1 MFFYQRFASRYQQ
14 SGWPARPSRLIWAG
28 MNDKIT
34 INWYR
39 SKVDKQVMSSLMR
52 KSDARAFLQVLAQL
66 GLYAATACL
75 AWLAF
80 RNIGA
85 ANWTWAVPVLL
96 LALFLHG
103 TLASFFGGTAVHELS
118 HKTPFKTPFWNE
130 FFLHLY
136 SFLSWSDP
144 VGYRA
149 SHVKHHQVTVHH
161 DHDGEVVLPQGLD
174 WHGVKFIVTQLTC
187 DPRRIFDL
195 VRKWVKMARGD
206 LSEGNGVFT
215 PDWTARILPESNTDL
230 RRRHRNWARCVLGG
244 HVALAAVFVA
254 TGNWILV
261 PVVNF
266 GCLYCPWLQT
276 LTGAPQHAGLTPDV
290 PDWRLCCRTYTCHWF
305 PAFLYWNMQ
314 YHVEHHMFPAVPFY
328 HLPRL
333 RETIAHDLPPAP
345 HGLFAVW
352 REMLPILRRQREE
365 PGWFFTPQ
373 IPQPAAT

>member
-1 MFFYQRFASRYQQ
+1 MYKRQ
-14 SGWPARPSRLIWAG
+14 
-28 MNDKIT
+28 
-34 INWYR
+34 
-39 SKVDKQVMSSLMR
+39 
-52 KSDARAFLQVLAQL
+52 
-66 GLYAATACL
+66 
-75 AWLAF
+75 
-80 RNIGA
+80 
-85 ANWTWAVPVLL
+85 
-96 LALFLHG
+96 
-103 TLASFFGGTAVHELS
+103 
-118 HKTPFKTPFWNE
+118 
-130 FFLHLY
+130 
-136 SFLSWSDP
+136 
-144 VGYRA
+144 
-149 SHVKHHQVTVHH
+149 
-161 DHDGEVVLPQGLD
+161 
-174 WHGVKFIVTQLTC
+174 
-187 DPRRIFDL
+187 
-195 VRKWVKMARGD
+195 
-206 LSEGNGVFT
+206 
-215 PDWTARILPESNTDL
+215 
-230 RRRHRNWARCVLGG
+230 VLGG
-244 HVALAAVFVA
+244 HAALAAVFVA